1 MLHWRDCDT
10 QIRTMVK
17 IVHIFT
23 EISISL
29 NFSLRPKS
37 LRLSCR
43 SNLPDKKFL
52 YLWTVIV
59 TAIVHR
65 GFSRWLPCH
74 QITNFLDL
82 LALSRGHSP
91 YMILRLCGDLCFW

>member
-10 QIRTMVK
+10 QIRTMVYMLLLLSPPAKQRRKSPNPILGNSEVK

-52 YLWTVIV
+52 YLWT
-59 TAIVHR
+59 
-65 GFSRWLPCH
+65 
-74 QITNFLDL
+74 
-82 LALSRGHSP
+82 
-91 YMILRLCGDLCFW
+91 